1 MTPHE
6 ILGVAPD
13 ADAATIKSAYRK
25 LAMKYHP
32 DRNGDS
38 PESLEKFREVQE
50 AYDKLTKPQAQ
61 HRQGSYG
68 GHSSNPFDGHPFGPG
83 FTWNFWE
90 QHPRTNM
97 DFQARARIT
106 LEQAFHG
113 AQLSVSINGEVI
125 TIAVPPGVQ
134 HGQILTVEGKGSREI
149 ADLPPGNLQVIILIA
164 QHAKFQFS
172 GSDLLYV
179 HNIDVLDMM
188 TGCQV
193 DVETISGET
202 LSVTVPAGST
212 PQTRLRVPGKGMP
225 VQGGT
230 ARGALFVQLNPLFP
244 NLTPEQIE
252 KLREI
257 RKA

>member
-13 ADAATIKSAYRK
+13 ADAAAIKSAYRK

-50 AYDKLTKPQAQ
+50 AYDMLTKPQAQ

-68 GHSSNPFDGHPFGPG
+68 GSQNHPFGGPFGPG

-90 QHPRTNM
+90 QQPRANM

-106 LEQAFHG
+106 LEQAFSG
-113 AQLSVSINGEVI
+113 TQLSMSINDEVI
-125 TIAVPPGVQ
+125 TIAVPPGAQ
-134 HGQILTVEGKGSREI
+134 NGQILTVEGRGSREI
-149 ADLPPGNLQVIILIA
+149 PDLPPGNLQVIILIA
-164 QHAKFQFS
+164 QHPKFQFS
-172 GSDLLYV
+172 GPDLLLV
-179 HNIDVLDMM
+179 HNIDVLAMM
-188 TGCQV
+188 TGCQI

-202 LSVTVPAGST
+202 LSVTIPAGST
-212 PQTRLRVPGKGMP
+212 PQTRLRIPEKGMP
-225 VQGGT
+225 LQGGSG
-230 ARGALFVQLNPLFP
+230 RGAMFIHLNPLFP

-252 KLREI
+252 KLREV